1 MLDILKQTVREF
13 FDDRCTTLA
22 AAISYYAVFAL
33 PPLLVLILTT
43 VGVLVDPVE
52 VKGRITSEVGTLIGP
67 DAGRMVGTMIEQAD
81 RGRSGPAALVGIV
94 ALLFGATGAFF
105 QLQVALN
112 LVWEVPEEQQ
122 RAGWRGHLLKRV
134 LSLGMIVGIGFLLLI
149 SMVLGALITAAGDAL
164 ASFLPEMLSGT
175 MLQVLQN
182 AVSLLVVSS
191 LFTVMF
197 AVLPDARIYWRDALV
212 GGVVTGLLFVI
223 GKTLIGIYLG
233 QSEPGSAYG
242 AAGALAAILVW
253 IYYSAL
259 ILLLGAEFTQVWA
272 RRHGR
277 GPLQL
282 ARAAH
287 GSPASPPG

>member
-13 FDDRCTTLA
+13 LDDRCTTLA

-134 LSLGMIVGIGFLLLI
+134 LSLGMILGIGFLLLI

-253 IYYSAL
+253 VYYSAL

>member
-134 LSLGMIVGIGFLLLI
+134 LSLGMILGIGFLLLI

-253 IYYSAL
+253 VYYSAL

-287 GSPASPPG
+287 GSPAS